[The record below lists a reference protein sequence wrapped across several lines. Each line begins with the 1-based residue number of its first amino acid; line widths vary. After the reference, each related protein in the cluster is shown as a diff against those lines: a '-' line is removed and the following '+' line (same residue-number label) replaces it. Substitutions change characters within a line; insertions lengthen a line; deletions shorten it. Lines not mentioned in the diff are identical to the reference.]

1 MINNIIKRDRE
12 KKCYMDYV
20 IILFT
25 ILVYKTKARISV
37 QREKNSKVACTKPVD
52 MPSLGLKF
60 GWDRAKTPP
69 SYCLKS
75 STVLFNM
82 EY

>member
-52 MPSLGLKF
+52 MPNKDTSDEDKVIWQWWL
-60 GWDRAKTPP
+60 
-69 SYCLKS
+69 
-75 STVLFNM
+75 
-82 EY
+82 

>member
-1 MINNIIKRDRE
+1 MSNNIIKRDRE

-37 QREKNSKVACTKPVD
+37 
-52 MPSLGLKF
+52 
-60 GWDRAKTPP
+60 
-69 SYCLKS
+69 
-75 STVLFNM
+75 
-82 EY
+82 